1 MGLKERSQDRRS
13 TGLEVKAEADLQDR
27 DGFPRSG
34 GLGLQTSCLGA
45 GRKAREAGQAVEG

>member
-13 TGLEVKAEADLQDR
+13 TGLEVKAEADLQGR

-34 GLGLQTSCLGA
+34 GLGLQTGCLGA
-45 GRKAREAGQAVEG
+45 GRKTREAGQAVEG